1 VELKRPDIKAR
12 MSGKQKPAN
21 GPQARD
27 RDGRI
32 IVDNSNRW
40 YDFSS
45 SAASALCPWS
55 ADGFAEDDAIAKNM
69 TRTEWERLS
78 CRHLISENAT
88 PAR

>member
-1 VELKRPDIKAR
+1 VELKRPGIKGWMA
-12 MSGKQKPAN
+12 GKQNRLTAAST
-21 GPQARD
+21 G

-32 IVDNSNRW
+32 IVDNSIRW

-55 ADGFAEDDAIAKNM
+55 ADGFAEDDAFAKNM

-78 CRHLISENAT
+78 CRHLMSENAT
-88 PAR
+88 SAR